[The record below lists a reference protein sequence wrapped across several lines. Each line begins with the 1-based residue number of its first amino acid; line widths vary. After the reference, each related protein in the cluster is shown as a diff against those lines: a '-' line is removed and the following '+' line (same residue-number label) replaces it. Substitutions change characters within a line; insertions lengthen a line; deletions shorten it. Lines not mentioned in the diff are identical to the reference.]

1 MGKDS
6 FFFLVGVKG
15 KRNLKGGRMI
25 LSETHILAPEN
36 GCLEDDSFLLGV
48 CLFLGAHIS
57 FREGKNQPTK
67 RIAENTTKCKLQVI
81 IFVR

>member
-1 MGKDS
+1 
-6 FFFLVGVKG
+6 
-15 KRNLKGGRMI
+15 MI

-67 RIAENTTKCKLQVI
+67 RIAENKVQAASDHFCQIKKK
-81 IFVR
+81 